1 MNGTARIDFWI
12 PNGMP
17 EQNIENRTKPDNNF
31 APSFADNHLLP
42 EISFNG
48 HCLINNSISISKKV
62 LNLYISYTLNPLL
75 RNLNTGFT
83 LNDSLFGSVK
93 LTKNADPNKYKYS
106 GYNIGFDCPS

>member
-1 MNGTARIDFWI
+1 
-12 PNGMP
+12 MP

-31 APSFADNHLLP
+31 APSFADNYLLP

-93 LTKNADPNKYKYS
+93 LTKNADPNKCKYS